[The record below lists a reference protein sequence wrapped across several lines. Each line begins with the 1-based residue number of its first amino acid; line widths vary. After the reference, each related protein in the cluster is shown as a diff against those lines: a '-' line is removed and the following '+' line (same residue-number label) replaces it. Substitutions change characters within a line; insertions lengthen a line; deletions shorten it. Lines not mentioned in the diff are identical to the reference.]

1 MLRANPEQM
10 SQKLDKLLRQE
21 DLSSG
26 GVIDQASHFILRLSY
41 CQNEELRRWFLT
53 QECNL
58 FRHRL
63 SRLTASQLAFA
74 VRDHCKLQPISN
86 QEKETLKEMLQAL
99 LPNPVEFAKAM
110 FYAVPFDQAFDLVK
124 QRSCYLKAGLAYIP
138 EKEVMSILV
147 QKFRTHLSLCL
158 AVMGNSPQASLKLG
172 QNDPE
177 SSRIHPLLRNMNN
190 ILVNTE
196 PDAGDNALDGKLN
209 ASNVLSYK
217 DNMPLC
223 MRQLQSGM
231 QQDKKLKHWGRLQY
245 GLFLKG
251 AGLSMEDSLAF
262 FQRHFALVTGEQFQK
277 QYAYNIR
284 HMYGKEG
291 KRATYTSYWC
301 KRIILGN
308 APAAGDHHG
317 CPYKHYDNDHLE
329 SLLRTLNIGTAEDRT
344 AIVTLKKQNQFQ
356 LACLKHFDVVHKN
369 AKSTEGVSLDNVG
382 NHPNAWFRASVAY
395 REATSKGTD
404 DGAVVSP

>member
-1 MLRANPEQM
+1 MRANPEQ
-10 SQKLDKLLRQE
+10 SAQKLEQLLREEQ
-21 DLSSG
+21 LSSDG
-26 GVIDQASHFILRLSY
+26 IIDQASHFILRLSY
-41 CQNEELRRWFLT
+41 CQNEELRRWFLA
-53 QECNL
+53 QECSL
-58 FRHRL
+58 FQHRL
-63 SRLTASQLAFA
+63 KRLKANELAFA
-74 VRDHCKLQPISN
+74 VRDHCQLQPISK
-86 QEKETLKEMLQAL
+86 QEKENLKEMLQAL
-99 LPNPVEFAKAM
+99 LPNPVEFVVAK

-124 QRSCYLKAGLAYIP
+124 QRLCYLKAGLAYIP

-147 QKFRTHLSLCL
+147 QKYRTHLSRCL
-158 AVMGNSPQASLKLG
+158 AFMGNSPHASFKLG

-177 SSRIHPLLRNMNN
+177 SSRIHPLLHNMNN

-196 PDAGDNALDGKLN
+196 PDAGDNALDGKLS
-209 ASNVLSYK
+209 ASNVLTYK
-217 DNMPLC
+217 ESMPLC

-262 FQRHFALVTGEQFQK
+262 FQKHFTLVTGEQFQK

-291 KRATYTSYWC
+291 KRATYTPYSC
-301 KRIILGN
+301 TKIILGN

-329 SLLRTLNIGTAEDRT
+329 SLLRTLNIGTSEDRT

-395 REATSKGTD
+395 KEATSNVAEGR
-404 DGAVVSP
+404 VEVSP